1 VREHRLGG
9 VDASQRAAVRA
20 SAEVLEGLGPERGG
34 IRVEPEDDTTAA
46 LVDERRKPVGEM

>member
-9 VDASQRAAVRA
+9 IDASQRAAVRA